1 MKSKIKLIAAS
12 VVTTVGLLGL
22 TAVSAF
28 ADDNGGDSGSMQNN
42 WNWMSNGNGWGNGW
56 GNGYNGNGWGL
67 PPQQTVTGSVYG
79 TTGAPV
85 TVTLTAGWNLVDANV
100 AKVSHAAVTDFW
112 NGTSYQPDAID
123 AGHGIWVYVQS
134 SQTINLPPNFTN
146 DYTIQASAGGWTMI
160 GNPFSTVETVTLQTG
175 DTAYTYDPASNQYS
189 AAQTGTLTLQ
199 PGQGT
204 WLESVAGGT
213 YTIGMTPPAPPST
226 N

>member
-1 MKSKIKLIAAS
+1 MRSKMKLIAAS
-12 VVTTVGLLGL
+12 FVTTVGLLGL

-28 ADDNGGDSGSMQNN
+28 ADDNG
-42 WNWMSNGNGWGNGW
+42 NGWGNGS
-56 GNGYNGNGWGL
+56 NGNGWGL

-79 TTGAPV
+79 TASAPV
-85 TVTLTAGWNLVDANV
+85 TVTLSAGWNLVDANV
-100 AKVSHAAVTDFW
+100 AKVSQAGVTDFW

-123 AGHGIWVYVQS
+123 AGHGIWVYEQS
-134 SQTINLPPNFTN
+134 SQTINLPPSSTN
-146 DYTIQASAGGWTMI
+146 NYTIQASAGGWTMI
-160 GNPFSTVETVTLQTG
+160 GNPFPTAETVTLQTG

-199 PGQGT
+199 PGQGA

>member
-1 MKSKIKLIAAS
+1 MRSKIKLIAAS
-12 VVTTVGLLGL
+12 VVTTVSLLGL
-22 TAVSAF
+22 TTVSAF
-28 ADDNGGDSGSMQNN
+28 ADDNGNSGSMQNN
-42 WNWMSNGNGWGNGW
+42 WNWMSSGNSWGY
-56 GNGYNGNGWGL
+56 GYNNNTGNNWGSL
-67 PPQQTVTGSVYG
+67 PSQTVTGSVYG
-79 TTGAPV
+79 TTGKSV
-85 TVTLTAGWNLVDANV
+85 TVTLSAGWNLVDATI
-100 AKVSHAAVTDFW
+100 AMASGAAVTDFW
-112 NGTSYQPDAID
+112 NGTSYQPYARNP
-123 AGHGIWVYVQS
+123 GHGIWVYVQS

-160 GNPFSTVETVTLQTG
+160 GNPFPTVETVTLQTG

-199 PGQGT
+199 PGQGA